1 MKKKNKK
8 KCQNWLCS
16 KTEEC
21 EDEITD
27 FHHLY
32 SQSQQARRQYGSLL
46 DEKFNLINISN
57 RCHLNKPIPTYTE
70 IEFIEAGEKAG
81 FKLSLL
87 AGKTI
92 KFKLLQ
98 REQMQKESDEIS

>member
-1 MKKKNKK
+1 M
-8 KCQNWLCS
+8 S
-16 KTEEC
+16 KTDIDLKKVKIKCNNPLCEKQKEC
-21 EDEITD
+21 TERATD
-27 FHHLY
+27 WHHKFP
-32 SQSQQARRQYGSLL
+32 QTQQNRRRYGSLL
-46 DEKFNLINISN
+46 DEAFNLCPLSN

-81 FKLSLL
+81 FKLSHL

-98 REQMQKESDEIS
+98 REKEAK